1 MRDDGSKLEPDA
13 MDLSRP
19 GRTGV
24 ALPASGVPPA
34 DAPPPELLRDG
45 LHLPELSQL
54 DVVRH
59 FTRLSQ
65 LNWSIDTHM
74 YPLGSCTM
82 KLNPKVNDAIAALAG
97 FAEAH
102 PMQPADDVQGA
113 LAVMHGLQ
121 EQLAEITGMAGASLA
136 PMAGAQGELA
146 GIRVIKAW
154 LDTNGGAKRTRVLV
168 PDSAHGTNPATAS
181 MAGFDV
187 VSVRSRPDGDM
198 DLDALR
204 EALEHHGHA
213 VAALMITLPSTL
225 GLFDRNI
232 VEIARL
238 VHAHGAQMYG
248 DGANLN
254 AMLGQVKPGDLG
266 FDVMHI
272 NLHKTFSQPHGG
284 GGPGAGPIAVKA
296 HLVDYL
302 PAPHVVLQG
311 DRTREAASTGAPPP
325 PPVGAPPLHSVERGP
340 GGEASTLH
348 PPPSSARYV
357 LNTPKHTI
365 GRMGAFHGN
374 FGVLVRAY
382 AYIRSLGPDGLR
394 AISEA
399 AVLNANYV
407 QARLRGAY
415 DLAHDRTC
423 MHEVVFSGARQ
434 KAQGAKTLD
443 IAKRMIDYG
452 YHPPTIYFP
461 LVVEEALMVEP
472 TESETKE
479 TLDAFCDAM
488 LQIAEEARTQP
499 ALLREAPHTAPLRRL
514 DEAAA
519 ARRPRLRW

>member
-1 MRDDGSKLEPDA
+1 MPEPTA
-13 MDLSRP
+13 KELSRP
-19 GRTGV
+19 GRTAV
-24 ALPASGVPPA
+24 ALPASDVPA
-34 DAPPPELLRDG
+34 QDAPPAELLRRE
-45 LHLPELSQL
+45 LPLPELSQL

-59 FTRLSQ
+59 ITRLSQ

-82 KLNPKVNDAIAALAG
+82 KLNPKVNDAIAALPG

-102 PMQPADDVQGA
+102 PMQPAEDVQGA
-113 LAVMHGLQ
+113 LAVMFGLQ
-121 EQLAEITGMAGASLA
+121 ELLAEITGMDGASLA

-146 GIRVIKAW
+146 GILAVRAE
-154 LDTNGGAKRTRVLV
+154 LASRGEHRTRVLV

-181 MAGFDV
+181 MAGFEV
-187 VSVRSRPDGDM
+187 LAVKSRADGDM
-198 DLDALR
+198 DLDAL
-204 EALEHHGHA
+204 EAALEANGDG

-232 VEIARL
+232 VRIAEM

-296 HLVDYL
+296 HLL
-302 PAPHVVLQG
+302 PFLPSPHVV
-311 DRTREAASTGAPPP
+311 REGAAYRLVDPPQ
-325 PPVGAPPLHSVERGP
+325 S
-340 GGEASTLH
+340 
-348 PPPSSARYV
+348 
-357 LNTPKHTI
+357 I

-374 FGVLVRAY
+374 FGVVARAY
-382 AYIRSLGPDGLR
+382 AYIRSLGADGLR
-394 AISEA
+394 AASEA

-415 DLAHDRTC
+415 ELAHDRRC
-423 MHEVVFSGARQ
+423 MHEVVFSGRRQ
-434 KAQGAKTLD
+434 KAQGARTLD
-443 IAKRMIDYG
+443 VAKRLIDYG
-452 YHPPTIYFP
+452 FHPPTIYFP
-461 LVVEEALMVEP
+461 LVVEEALMIEP
-472 TESETKE
+472 TESESRE

-488 LQIAEEARTQP
+488 LRIAEEAASQP
-499 ALLREAPHTAPLRRL
+499 ELLREAPHNAPLRRL
-514 DEAAA
+514 DEATA
-519 ARRPRLRW
+519 ARRPVLRW

>member
-1 MRDDGSKLEPDA
+1 MRDYGSKLEPDA
-13 MDLSRP
+13 MELSRP

-24 ALPASGVPPA
+24 ALPASDVPPA
-34 DAPPPELLRDG
+34 EAPPAELLRGG
-45 LHLPELSQL
+45 LRLPELSQL

-82 KLNPKVNDAIAALAG
+82 KLNPKVNDAIAALPG

-102 PMQPADDVQGA
+102 PMQPAADVQGA

-121 EQLAEITGMAGASLA
+121 EQLAEITGMDGASLA

-146 GIRVIKAW
+146 GIRVIKAY
-154 LDTNGGAKRTRVLV
+154 LDANGGEMRTRVLV

-204 EALEHHGHA
+204 EALENHGHA

-232 VEIARL
+232 VEIARM

-296 HLVDYL
+296 HLLDYL

-311 DRTREAASTGAPPP
+311 APPLHPLERPDGTSGGSSGEVAPPP
-325 PPVGAPPLHSVERGP
+325 PHTQQPQAGGRPSLFPPASDSPPVVSAPP
-340 GGEASTLH
+340 
-348 PPPSSARYV
+348 
-357 LNTPKHTI
+357 
-365 GRMGAFHGN
+365 
-374 FGVLVRAY
+374 
-382 AYIRSLGPDGLR
+382 
-394 AISEA
+394 
-399 AVLNANYV
+399 
-407 QARLRGAY
+407 
-415 DLAHDRTC
+415 
-423 MHEVVFSGARQ
+423 
-434 KAQGAKTLD
+434 
-443 IAKRMIDYG
+443 
-452 YHPPTIYFP
+452 
-461 LVVEEALMVEP
+461 
-472 TESETKE
+472 
-479 TLDAFCDAM
+479 
-488 LQIAEEARTQP
+488 
-499 ALLREAPHTAPLRRL
+499 
-514 DEAAA
+514 
-519 ARRPRLRW
+519 

>member
-1 MRDDGSKLEPDA
+1 MPETSEHPRNENEPLAIALSK
-13 MDLSRP
+13 P
-19 GRTGV
+19 GRIGV
-24 ALPASGVPPA
+24 ALPPSDVPASS
-34 DAPPPELLRDG
+34 DAVPPELLRDE
-45 LHLPELSQL
+45 LRLPELSQL

-82 KLNPKVNDAIAALAG
+82 KLNPKVNDAVAAMPG

-102 PMQPADDVQGA
+102 PMQPAEDAQGA
-113 LAVMHGLQ
+113 LEVMHGLQ
-121 EQLAEITGMAGASLA
+121 SMLAEITGMADASLA

-146 GIRVIKAW
+146 GILVIKAY
-154 LDTNGGAKRTRVLV
+154 LDALGNHRPRILV

-187 VSVRSRPDGDM
+187 VAVKSRDDGDM

-204 EALEHHGHA
+204 SALEQHGHA

-232 VEIARL
+232 VQIAEM
-238 VHAHGAQMYG
+238 VHAHGGLMYG

-254 AMLGQVKPGDLG
+254 AMLGQVKPGALG

-272 NLHKTFSQPHGG
+272 NLHKTFSTPHGG
-284 GGPGAGPIAVKA
+284 GGPGAGPIAVKE
-296 HLVDYL
+296 HLL
-302 PAPHVVLQG
+302 PFLPTPHVRREG
-311 DRTREAASTGAPPP
+311 DRF
-325 PPVGAPPLHSVERGP
+325 
-340 GGEASTLH
+340 
-348 PPPSSARYV
+348 V
-357 LNTPKHTI
+357 LTEPEQSI
-365 GRMGAFHGN
+365 GRLGAFHGN

-382 AYIRSLGPDGLR
+382 AYIRSLGADGLR

-415 DLAHDRTC
+415 ELAHDRRC
-423 MHEVVFSGARQ
+423 MHEVLFSGRRQ

-461 LVVEEALMVEP
+461 LVVDEAMMIEP
-472 TESETKE
+472 TESESKE
-479 TLDAFCDAM
+479 TLDAFCETM
-488 LQIAEEARTQP
+488 LQIAEEAATDP
-499 ALLREAPHTAPLRRL
+499 SLLREAPHTAPLRRL
-514 DEAAA
+514 DEATA
-519 ARRPRLRW
+519 ARRPVLRW

>member
-1 MRDDGSKLEPDA
+1 MA
-13 MDLSRP
+13 LSRP
-19 GRTGV
+19 GRIGV
-24 ALPASGVPPA
+24 ALPPSDVLAVGDGPPA
-34 DAPPPELLRDG
+34 ALLRDD
-45 LHLPELSQL
+45 LRLPELSQL

-65 LNWSIDTHM
+65 LNWSIDTTM

-82 KLNPKVNDAIAALAG
+82 KLNPKVNDAVAALPG

-102 PMQPADDVQGA
+102 PMQPAADVQGA

-121 EQLAEITGMAGASLA
+121 QQLAEITGMAGASLA

-146 GIRVIKAW
+146 GIRVIQAY
-154 LDTNGGAKRTRVLV
+154 LDARASRDERRTRVLV

-187 VSVRSRPDGDM
+187 VAVRSRPDGDM

-204 EALEHHGHA
+204 EALESHGHA

-232 VEIARL
+232 VQIARL
-238 VHAHGAQMYG
+238 VHEHGAQVYG

-284 GGPGAGPIAVKA
+284 GGPGAGPIAVKE
-296 HLVDYL
+296 HLRPYL
-302 PAPHVVLQG
+302 PAPVVVVVDDEPSHVGSEGRLPEELRSHDSIPAG
-311 DRTREAASTGAPPP
+311 SILDPPRSGAPSTYRLADPP
-325 PPVGAPPLHSVERGP
+325 R
-340 GGEASTLH
+340 
-348 PPPSSARYV
+348 
-357 LNTPKHTI
+357 TI

-382 AYIRSLGPDGLR
+382 AYIRSLGADGLR

-407 QARLRGAY
+407 QARLRDAY
-415 DLAHDRTC
+415 ELAHDRTP
-423 MHEVVFSGARQ
+423 MHEVLFSGNRQ
-434 KAQGAKTLD
+434 KAESGVKTID

-452 YHPPTIYFP
+452 FHPPTIYFP
-461 LVVEEALMVEP
+461 LVVEEAMMVEP

-488 LQIAEEARTQP
+488 LRIAGEASDAP
-499 ALLREAPHTAPLRRL
+499 ELLRSAPHTAPLRRL
-514 DEAAA
+514 DEATA
-519 ARRPRLRW
+519 ARQPRLRW

>member
-1 MRDDGSKLEPDA
+1 MPEAHKTQPENEPLAIALSK
-13 MDLSRP
+13 P
-19 GRTGV
+19 GRIGV
-24 ALPASGVPPA
+24 SLPPSDVPVSG
-34 DAPPPELLRDG
+34 DAIPPELLRDE
-45 LHLPELSQL
+45 LRLPELSQL

-82 KLNPKVNDAIAALAG
+82 KLNPKVNDAVASMPG
-97 FAEAH
+97 FANAH
-102 PMQPADDVQGA
+102 PMQPDEEAQGA

-121 EQLAEITGMAGASLA
+121 EQLAEITGMAGTSLA

-146 GIRVIKAW
+146 GILVIKAY
-154 LDTNGGAKRTRVLV
+154 LDSRGNHRPRILV

-181 MAGFDV
+181 MAGFEV
-187 VSVRSRPDGDM
+187 VAVKSKDDGDM
-198 DLDALR
+198 DLDDLR
-204 EALEHHGHA
+204 RALEEHGHA

-232 VEIARL
+232 VQIAEM
-238 VHAHGAQMYG
+238 VHAHGGLMYG

-272 NLHKTFSQPHGG
+272 NLHKTFSTPHGG
-284 GGPGAGPIAVKA
+284 GGPGAGPIAVKE
-296 HLVDYL
+296 HLL
-302 PAPHVVLQG
+302 PFLPTPLVRRYG
-311 DRTREAASTGAPPP
+311 DQHALVEPE
-325 PPVGAPPLHSVERGP
+325 HS
-340 GGEASTLH
+340 
-348 PPPSSARYV
+348 
-357 LNTPKHTI
+357 I

-382 AYIRSLGPDGLR
+382 AYIRSLGADGLR

-407 QARLRGAY
+407 QARLRDAY
-415 DLAHDRTC
+415 DLAHDRRC
-423 MHEVVFSGARQ
+423 MHEVVFSGRKQ
-434 KAQGAKTLD
+434 KHQGARTLD

-461 LVVEEALMVEP
+461 LVVEEAMMVEP
-472 TESETKE
+472 TESESKE

-488 LQIAEEARTQP
+488 LKIAEEAETQP
-499 ALLREAPHTAPLRRL
+499 ELLREAPHNAALRRL
-514 DEAAA
+514 DEATA
-519 ARRPRLRW
+519 ARKPVLRW

>member
-1 MRDDGSKLEPDA
+1 MRDARSRLEPHA

-19 GRTGV
+19 GRIGV
-24 ALPASGVPPA
+24 ELPASDVPPA
-34 DAPPPELLRDG
+34 EAPPADLLRNH
-45 LHLPELSQL
+45 LRLPELSQL

-82 KLNPKVNDAIAALAG
+82 KLNPKVDDALAALPG

-102 PMQPADDVQGA
+102 PMQPVDEVQGA
-113 LAVMHGLQ
+113 LAVMYGLQ
-121 EQLAEITGMAGASLA
+121 RQLAEITGMADTSLA

-154 LDTNGGAKRTRVLV
+154 LDANGNGGEKRTRVLV

-187 VSVRSRPDGDM
+187 VAVRSRPDGDM

-204 EALEHHGHA
+204 EALENHGHA

-238 VHAHGAQMYG
+238 VHSHGAQMYG

-284 GGPGAGPIAVKA
+284 GGPGAGPIAVKE
-296 HLVDYL
+296 HLLPYL
-302 PAPHVVLQG
+302 PSPHVAMADEQHG
-311 DRTREAASTGAPPP
+311 AQNAHRTKTFELREPPRT
-325 PPVGAPPLHSVERGP
+325 V
-340 GGEASTLH
+340 
-348 PPPSSARYV
+348 
-357 LNTPKHTI
+357 

-382 AYIRSLGPDGLR
+382 AYIRSLGPEGLR

-407 QARLRGAY
+407 QARLRDAY
-415 DLAHDRTC
+415 ALAHDRTC
-423 MHEVVFSGARQ
+423 MHEVLLSGSRQ
-434 KAQGAKTLD
+434 KAESGVKTLD

-461 LVVEEALMVEP
+461 LVVEEALMIEP
-472 TESETKE
+472 TESETRE
-479 TLDAFCDAM
+479 TLDAFCEAM
-488 LQIAEEARTQP
+488 LQIAEEARTEP
-499 ALLREAPHTAPLRRL
+499 ELLREAPHDTPLRRL

-519 ARRPRLRW
+519 ARHPRLRW